1 MFRPQ
6 RITIVLVGLLDKRSA
21 IVVAAENAFSF
32 DSLMP
37 HDLVFAFSKR
47 TIYQQG

>member
-21 IVVAAENAFSF
+21 IVVAAESAFGF
-32 DSLMP
+32 DGHMP
-37 HDLVFAFSKR
+37 HNIVFAWV
-47 TIYQQG
+47 IYPQG